1 MILDYIITYNCD
13 KAIKKYLSQKFYT
26 VSDIQY
32 QEYFATLDRAHQRK
46 IMYDILVAQAQT
58 LKDNIEACKTTTL
71 TGFGTFK
78 YREGKRR
85 AEHFRNELAND
96 YGYDRFKDIDNEAL
110 RNKIINRVAT
120 IKREVFVTEHIDK
133 IKLGK
138 SYQSAKVYKLNRK
151 FVNKVLNTAK

>member
-1 MILDYIITYNCD
+1 MILDYIITSNCD
-13 KAIKKYLSQKFYT
+13 KAIKKYLAQSFYT
-26 VSDIQY
+26 LNDIQY
-32 QEYFATLDRAHQRK
+32 QEYFATLDKIHQRK
-46 IMYDILVAQAQT
+46 IMYDIIVAQAQT

-78 YREGKRR
+78 YREGKKR

-96 YGYDRFKDIDNEAL
+96 YGYDRFKDIENEGL
-110 RNKIINRVAT
+110 RSKIITKVSS
-120 IKREVFVTEHIDK
+120 IKRELFITEHIDK

-151 FVNKVLNTAK
+151 SVK